1 MSHKGTNYSLPVYGD
16 FSVADLVMFLGID
29 MSDVEV
35 EATYIS
41 PLDDVII
48 KKDFREMQFTSSKY
62 QNIYFRS
69 PINDIIKVKI
79 SGAVD
84 FPGTYS
90 LKSDSTLSDFMSLCG
105 GFKIKRFSMALF

>member
-35 EATYIS
+35 ETTYIS

-48 KKDFREMQFTSSKY
+48 KKIFVKCNLLHRSIR
-62 QNIYFRS
+62 IY
-69 PINDIIKVKI
+69 ILDLQLTI
-79 SGAVD
+79 
-84 FPGTYS
+84 
-90 LKSDSTLSDFMSLCG
+90 L
-105 GFKIKRFSMALF
+105 